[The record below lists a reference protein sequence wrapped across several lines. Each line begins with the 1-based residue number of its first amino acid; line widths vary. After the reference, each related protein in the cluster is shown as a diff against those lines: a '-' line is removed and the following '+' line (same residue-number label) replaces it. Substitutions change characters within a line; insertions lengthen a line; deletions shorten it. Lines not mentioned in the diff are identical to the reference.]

1 MRTSIVENVGLK
13 VVIHVKNSTFAT
25 FVVRSKKS
33 FLQSSA
39 QAHLVGPLK
48 TWPGRRPGIF
58 FTVSEWGRRDPAEDP
73 VANSM
78 SSALQKHIIVIK
90 CKGCVLLE

>member
-1 MRTSIVENVGLK
+1 MLENSQ
-13 VVIHVKNSTFAT
+13 ITQMA
-25 FVVRSKKS
+25 
-33 FLQSSA
+33 
-39 QAHLVGPLK
+39 K

-78 SSALQKHIIVIK
+78 LSALQKPIIIIK
-90 CKGCVLLE
+90 CYYKGCVLLE